1 MVSSPKSKAI
11 TVRPSPPLP
20 PRLAAEEEFKK
31 EKLHDTELL
40 LQDMFI
46 REEATVKL
54 IFDSL
59 YDIGAINIINKK
71 IPFPPLNRFL
81 KSVVGIPKPIAK
93 MLLFRWFVA
102 NCPSLLTNWLHS
114 KVRFK

>member
-1 MVSSPKSKAI
+1 MVSSSNSKAI
-11 TVRPSPPLP
+11 TIRPQPPLP
-20 PRLAAEEEFKK
+20 PKVAAEQRFKK
-31 EKLHDTELL
+31 ERLHDIELL

-46 REEATVKL
+46 REETTVKL

-71 IPFPPLNRFL
+71 VAFPPLNRFL
-81 KSVVGIPKPIAK
+81 KSIVKFPKPIAK

-102 NCPSLLTNWLHS
+102 NCPALLTNWLHG

>member
-1 MVSSPKSKAI
+1 MSSPKSKAI
-11 TVRPSPPLP
+11 TVRPTPPLS
-20 PRLAAEEEFKK
+20 PRLAAEEKFKQ

-59 YDIGAINIINKK
+59 YDIGVINIINKK
-71 IPFPPLNRFL
+71 FPFPPLNRLL
-81 KSVVGIPKPIAK
+81 KSIVGVPKPIAK
-93 MLLFRWFVA
+93 ILLFRWFVA
-102 NCPSLLTNWLHS
+102 NCPGLLTNWLHS

>member
-1 MVSSPKSKAI
+1 MVSYPKSKAI
-11 TVRPSPPLP
+11 TVRPQPPLP
-20 PRLAAEEEFKK
+20 PSVMAEQRLKK
-31 EKLHDTELL
+31 ERLHDIELL

-71 IPFPPLNRFL
+71 ITFPPLNRFL
-81 KSVVGIPKPIAK
+81 KSVVGLPKPIAK
-93 MLLFRWFVA
+93 IFLFRWFVA
-102 NCPSLLTNWLHS
+102 NCPALLANWLNG
-114 KVRFK
+114 KVKFK

>member
-1 MVSSPKSKAI
+1 MVSPPKDKAI
-11 TVRPSPPLP
+11 TVRPRPPLSP
-20 PRLAAEEEFKK
+20 TALAEQRLKK
-31 EKLHDTELL
+31 ERLHDIELL

-46 REEATVKL
+46 REETTVKL

-71 IPFPPLNRFL
+71 IAFPPLNRLL
-81 KSVVGIPKPIAK
+81 KAVVKLPKPIAK
-93 MLLFRWFVA
+93 LLLFRWFVA
-102 NCPSLLTNWLHS
+102 NCPQLLANWLNN

>member
-1 MVSSPKSKAI
+1 MVSPRQSKAI
-11 TVRPSPPLP
+11 TVRSTPPLP
-20 PRLAAEEEFKK
+20 PRTLVEQKLKQER
-31 EKLHDTELL
+31 LHDVELL

-46 REEATVKL
+46 REETTVKL

-71 IPFPPLNRFL
+71 IPFLPLNRFL
-81 KSVVGIPKPIAK
+81 KVVVKFPKPIAK
-93 MLLFRWFVA
+93 IFLFRWFVA
-102 NCPSLLTNWLHS
+102 NCPKLLTDWLHS